1 MKSVFDHSKAW
12 RLESADDQPYEE
24 DILRRRTYCHASND
38 ARLHARAYRGAA
50 IRRCLADFEDAIASQ
65 AFEMVVYIGHNGLM
79 DFELPPPPKAEPR
92 GRRPDVV
99 VLCCK
104 SQSYF
109 SIRVELAGGRPVLT
123 TTQFMYPGSF
133 ILEAAADGWLRGAPP
148 PDFARAGRQRLR
160 RQSEYFPPCG
170 PRRLCRPSSDTA
182 HPISEKILGTHP
194 RKILGTHPN
203 KYLS

>member
-148 PDFARAGRQRLR
+148 RTLRELAANAYAANQNISPRAALGVFAA
-160 RQSEYFPPCG
+160 PPVT
-170 PRRLCRPSSDTA
+170 P
-182 HPISEKILGTHP
+182 PIRFQKKSWGHTPEKSWGHTPINT
-194 RKILGTHPN
+194 
-203 KYLS
+203 